1 MTVSRDSKTK
11 CPSGRL
17 DRRAFLR
24 AGGYA
29 ALLGITGCTA
39 TGKTQESGRLAPTQP
54 SLTNGNSSLSGDEF
68 EYYATMYA
76 EQPEEK
82 FPLPAV
88 PFQRIDPVFYR
99 RLVDD
104 PTGEKPGT
112 IIVDTSHHYL
122 YLTLEDGKA
131 MRYGVGLGRAG
142 FEWAGRGVIQYKRAW
157 PRWTPPD
164 EMVARQPELEPYSIA
179 NGGMAPGL
187 NNPLGARAHY
197 IFQNGKDTLY
207 RIHGSPEWW
216 SIGKSVS
223 SGCVRMLNQD
233 VVDLYNRVTNGSTI
247 LVTDRAATAPQN
259 AV

>member
-1 MTVSRDSKTK
+1 MTRSKSNRTE
-11 CPSGRL
+11 CRPEGL
-17 DRRAFLR
+17 NRRTFLQ

-29 ALLGITGCTA
+29 ALIGVTGCTA
-39 TGKTQESGRLAPTQP
+39 TGQTQETARRALNQLEP
-54 SLTNGNSSLSGDEF
+54 TNGKTSLSGDEF
-68 EYYATMYA
+68 AYYANMYA
-76 EQPEEK
+76 AQSEEK

-112 IIVDTSHHYL
+112 IIVDTSHHLL
-122 YLTLEDGKA
+122 YLTLGDGKS

-179 NGGMAPGL
+179 NGGMEPGL
-187 NNPLGARAHY
+187 NNPLGARALY
-197 IFQNGKDTLY
+197 IFQNGTDTLY

-223 SGCVRMLNQD
+223 SGCVRMLSQD
-233 VVDLYNRVTNGSTI
+233 VIDLYNRVTNGSPI
-247 LVTDRAATAPQN
+247 LVTSLTATA
-259 AV
+259 